1 MNNSTPIKKLEII
14 PASTRPLIHPV
25 SALVLLLFD
34 YLFFSLEVPL
44 VSLPLACFL
53 AFVLT
58 FTAITAVQIKLCA
71 DCRRAAML
79 KAALCAILAAIPTP
93 IAGTAAGALILSLAG
108 IKQARHSDKSQPHT

>member
-1 MNNSTPIKKLEII
+1 MNDPKSIEKQEII
-14 PASTRPLIHPV
+14 PVPTRPLIHPV

-58 FTAITAVQIKLCA
+58 FTSITIVQRKLCA
-71 DCRRAAML
+71 DCRRDAVL
-79 KAALCAILAAIPTP
+79 KATLCAILAAIPTP
-93 IAGTAAGALILSLAG
+93 IAGTAAGALILSMAG
-108 IKQARHSDKSQPHT
+108 IRQVRHSDKSQPHT